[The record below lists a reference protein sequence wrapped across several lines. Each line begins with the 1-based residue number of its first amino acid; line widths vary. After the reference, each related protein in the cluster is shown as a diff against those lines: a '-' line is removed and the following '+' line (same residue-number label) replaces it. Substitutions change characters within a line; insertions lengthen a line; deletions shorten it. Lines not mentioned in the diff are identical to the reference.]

1 MQYYFLMNTL
11 TIKIP
16 PALEQEL
23 LQLSEQ
29 VHLSKSELVRRAL
42 SAFMAQSKSATPF
55 VSALDLAGD
64 VVGCCGGS
72 PPDLSSNS
80 AYLKDF
86 GRV

>member
-1 MQYYFLMNTL
+1 MNTL

-23 LQLSEQ
+23 VQLSEQ

-42 SAFMAQSKSATPF
+42 SAFVAQSKSATAF
-55 VSALDLAGD
+55 VSALDQAGD
-64 VVGCCGGS
+64 AVGCFGGS
-72 PPDLSSNS
+72 PPDLSSNP

-86 GRV
+86 GKV

>member
-1 MQYYFLMNTL
+1 MNTL

-23 LQLSEQ
+23 VQLSEQ

-42 SAFMAQSKSATPF
+42 AAFMAQRKSSTPF

-64 VVGCCGGS
+64 MVGVFGGS
-72 PPDLSSNS
+72 PPDLSANPT
-80 AYLKDF
+80 YLKDF
-86 GRV
+86 GKV